1 MSLDLLEDTAATLTL
16 LPTVKSRPSAASVS
30 FYKPSSNTAIA
41 TGSATIGAWGPL
53 GLSGSPT
60 SQTECTLAS
69 AGVIGAGDSVWL
81 ETADGW
87 KGRVLVSEAIGAA
100 LTLESPPPG
109 TLDAS
114 AVFYPLEL
122 SYGLTT
128 ADTATRD
135 ANYRSEWTVTSA
147 DGTITR
153 HQQAHNVVRMQF
165 SDAIDA
171 YEVKRHISRT
181 FPSIGANEDAHFF
194 EEYARRAAGRVR
206 QAIADSGVRAHLI
219 GNPDQFKLSA
229 GVAALRLEMSVD
241 GLVPPGM
248 EPLDYMREAEKAF
261 QDAIRSALGALQ
273 WIDKNDDGVLQD
285 REIKKPYA
293 INMRRY

>member
-1 MSLDLLEDTAATLTL
+1 MTVDLLEDTAATLRL
-16 LPTVKSRPSAASVS
+16 LPTLKSRPSGATVK
-30 FYKPSSNTAIA
+30 FYKPSTTTAVSS
-41 TGSATIGAWGPL
+41 GSASIASWGPL
-53 GLSGSPT
+53 ALSGTPS
-60 SQTECTLAS
+60 SQTELSVAS
-69 AGVIGAGDSVWL
+69 AGHISAGDTVWL

-87 KGRVLVSEAIGAA
+87 KGRVLVSEAVGAA

-122 SYGLTT
+122 TYELTA
-128 ADTATRD
+128 ADTETRGVS
-135 ANYRSEWTVTSA
+135 YRSEWTVTSS
-147 DGTITR
+147 DGTVTR
-153 HQQAHNVVRMQF
+153 HQLAHNVVRMQF

-171 YEVKRHISRT
+171 YEAKRHIART
-181 FPSIGANEDAHFF
+181 FPSIGANEDSYFF
-194 EEYARRAAGRVR
+194 EEYARRASGRVK

-248 EPLDYMREAEKAF
+248 EPIDYMREAERAF
-261 QDAIRSALGALQ
+261 QDSIRSALGALQ
-273 WIDKNDDGVLQD
+273 WIDKNDDAILQD
-285 REIKKPYA
+285 GEIKKPYA
-293 INMRRY
+293 IGARRY